1 MEKEGARS
9 PFQQF
14 VSQKTVSLKTRK
26 RDGTW
31 VATPLNIAVDGDH
44 AYIRTWS
51 TSGKSKRLKNFSEVE
66 IAPSTVRGRA
76 TGPYILARAQL
87 LTGNEARRAAA
98 SLANNYPLIHGFV
111 VPLFH
116 RIKGYT
122 TEHYRITLR

>member
-1 MEKEGARS
+1 MEKEGAPS
-9 PFQQF
+9 PFEQF
-14 VSQKTVSLKTRK
+14 VSQKTVPLKTRK

-51 TSGKSKRLKNFSEVE
+51 ASGKSKRLKNFSEVE

-98 SLANNYPLIHGFV
+98 SLANKYPLIHGFV

-116 RIKGYT
+116 RTKGYT